1 MKEILKV
8 EKLCKNFNKEKILK
22 DISFSLNEGET
33 LCIIG
38 PSGSGKSTLLRC
50 INNLESIDSG
60 TVIIDDDYLIN
71 NGKYSDK
78 KTIQNI
84 NMNTTMIFQEFN
96 LFPHM
101 SVKENVTFAQ
111 EKVLKRSKKEA
122 EEIAIQMLRKIGLEE
137 KKDFYPCNLSGG
149 QKQRVAIARCL
160 AMNSKLL
167 CMDEPTSALD
177 PELVGEVLK
186 VIKELSNENKTMV
199 IITHEIAFAKE
210 IADRIIFMDNGRIIE
225 SGKDVIENPKNART
239 KEFLKRFNYSKGD
252 EVMKLED
259 IEPKEVF
266 KYFKEI
272 SDIPRNSSNEEK
284 IRNYIIDFANK
295 RSLKY
300 YTDQYYNIIVTKEAD
315 EEYKEYDTL
324 AFQAHLDMVCEK
336 TNNSDHDFNND
347 PIKLIIDGDY
357 IKANNTTLGA
367 DNGAGVSIMLAL
379 LDSNIKAPKIE
390 CIFTVQEETTM
401 IGVKEI
407 DVNKITAKRIIS
419 LDCGKE
425 GKMVISSA
433 HCMEWYGKVDIV
445 YEEDVDLDDYYIY
458 RLEYSNFKGGHSGG
472 NIADKTRGNPIKL
485 GIEVLSKISNVKIID
500 ISSSGK
506 VNVIPREF
514 KIVFAV
520 DKNNFN
526 IEDIEE
532 ILTQQREKFSEES
545 IVFEKLKNIK
555 NTIKIM
561 NENTSKR
568 VINFIYNFKNGAL
581 SFDENNNQILSANL
595 GAVNIID
602 EYIRIDYSL
611 RSNNNNLKEDYLKSL
626 RKQIKDNK
634 IDIIWS
640 QELYGFEPNYESSL
654 VNNVSKLYE
663 RITGNKMEKIITQGV
678 LEGGF
683 FKNRME
689 TVDYIAIGPNTYDVH
704 SPQEKLSIPSM
715 KKTWE
720 FVKEIVK
727 LNFNENKQ

>member
-1 MKEILKV
+1 
-8 EKLCKNFNKEKILK
+8 
-22 DISFSLNEGET
+22 
-33 LCIIG
+33 
-38 PSGSGKSTLLRC
+38 
-50 INNLESIDSG
+50 
-60 TVIIDDDYLIN
+60 
-71 NGKYSDK
+71 
-78 KTIQNI
+78 
-84 NMNTTMIFQEFN
+84 
-96 LFPHM
+96 
-101 SVKENVTFAQ
+101 
-111 EKVLKRSKKEA
+111 
-122 EEIAIQMLRKIGLEE
+122 
-137 KKDFYPCNLSGG
+137 
-149 QKQRVAIARCL
+149 
-160 AMNSKLL
+160 
-167 CMDEPTSALD
+167 
-177 PELVGEVLK
+177 
-186 VIKELSNENKTMV
+186 
-199 IITHEIAFAKE
+199 
-210 IADRIIFMDNGRIIE
+210 
-225 SGKDVIENPKNART
+225 
-239 KEFLKRFNYSKGD
+239 
-252 EVMKLED
+252 MKLED